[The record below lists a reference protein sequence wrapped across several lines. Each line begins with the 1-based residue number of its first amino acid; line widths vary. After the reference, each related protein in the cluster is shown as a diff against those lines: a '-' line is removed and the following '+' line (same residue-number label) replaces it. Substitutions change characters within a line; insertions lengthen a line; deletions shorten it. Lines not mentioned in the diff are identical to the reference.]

1 MPGGP
6 VAPSPIGGPM
16 APSPVGG
23 PIAPPIVGGPTGGGV
38 ADAAAGRRAVVTPSG
53 PDYGGGGWAGTRGAG
68 VLESPAAMKK
78 AGASRADRRANA
90 ERYLAARQ
98 AGGQSGKGFGAR
110 AGSGYRRMM
119 PQGRGWMG
127 MLGKIGNFAM
137 RNPELTAGLAGAGIG
152 YATSD
157 SETTM
162 GALGDAA
169 MGGTVGAGLGYG
181 GRMLM
186 GRGGLQAGGL
196 PGMAGTAMMGADM
209 MSGMP
214 GYGSNC
220 VPVCIVG
227 GLEGFGGMMGGGL
240 MGGGGIADTALN
252 TLNTVDMAS
261 DAASMVGKGGKVAGV
276 ADDVAKVAAGGVDD
290 AAKAG
295 GWFSRMMGKVPG
307 GTKLMEKA
315 SGVASTVSTKASGLM
330 TGAKSLVGTVGDDVA
345 MKAATAMP
353 GLAKAGGAVGGVAKG
368 AGALL
373 GKIAA
378 PLSLAIGGITGAMEA
393 ESAGRTTTEGAVYGA
408 LTGGAHKGSFAS
420 DMIGLEKGGAAD
432 EMLGVAGAA
441 GVGAMTGAAIGS
453 VVPVVGTAIGA
464 GVGAVIGAGAEL
476 TKVFT
481 AEESGL
487 RDAVTGFAT
496 NIGST
501 IMGLPGTIGG
511 AFESIGSYLGEG
523 ANSIYQSVSG
533 FATNIGTTFSSG
545 IDGVSKGLT
554 SLANTATEG
563 FAGTAKD
570 NWNRMVESG
579 PSVVGA
585 AGQLAGGVGDAMQG
599 NISQGASKA
608 ALAIVE
614 ALGAGGQGLMG
625 AAKAGLSAINPWN
638 WFKEGTREIQT
649 PGIGMLHA
657 GEMIIPKEALDDLKA
672 SGNGKFQGGI
682 FGDVMNNAT
691 EVDKNM
697 GASIGGGLVG
707 QLIHSMT
714 SGISS
719 ALGMSLFGPIGG
731 VVSSL
736 TSVIGSNKTT
746 TPETSTSLQG
756 AFEKGQAIEAL
767 DTGFETSLKQ
777 GDISGL
783 MNSFTQSGD
792 PTKMALA
799 KQMQEDFGKLASPT
813 DSFKDLNETGESS
826 IVEQAKQTML
836 LAEIGKKI
844 GDANTSWLG
853 AFEQGESL
861 DAMDSASQLESKEM
875 SYWGTAI
882 GAAIA
887 GPIGAMA
894 GFVADSSM
902 SGLGIGDALNQ
913 TVETL
918 KTGTKSVANM
928 LTLGLFDSDK
938 SDEAGESNITG
949 MIGKTMPSLLGGMVA
964 GVGGA
969 TGLIGNSLIQAI
981 GGKLGQT
988 KAEKSDALDLGLFD
1002 SGKLEEANDLINA
1015 GMIGK
1020 AFPAVAG
1027 SLAALEAGTGLMS
1040 QSLSKAVS
1048 DQIGIK
1054 GAAGALNLGLFDT
1067 QKQEEANDA
1076 DIQSDRLLLSKD
1088 LDLNKYSLNAIEKR
1102 LDGQKNISEKN
1113 IVAEVS
1119 RALDYETAGSDAATQ
1134 NRIKELQ
1141 STDVASAIEDI
1152 QTNPMDYRDDMKGL
1166 MSPTYMDYRDDMKGE
1181 VGTLGLSRINAESS
1195 VEQEKYGS
1203 QPYGGTSV
1211 LPSMDTIASYLV
1223 KDQALKLDTMIRV
1236 MEEIRDKLP
1245 GASSSVS
1252 TIVGSSSPSSI
1263 PSSRPGIKSIA
1274 SDSVRGKWDLTFG
1287 DYSPGTVTTDGRGGM

>member
-1 MPGGP
+1 M
-6 VAPSPIGGPM
+6 
-16 APSPVGG
+16 
-23 PIAPPIVGGPTGGGV
+23 
-38 ADAAAGRRAVVTPSG
+38 RQ
-53 PDYGGGGWAGTRGAG
+53 AGTSRG
-68 VLESPAAMKK
+68 
-78 AGASRADRRANA
+78 DRRANA

-98 AGGQSGKGFGAR
+98 AGGQSGRGFGAR

-127 MLGKIGNFAM
+127 MLGKIGNLAM
-137 RNPELTAGLAGAGIG
+137 RNPEITAGLAGAGVG

-196 PGMAGTAMMGADM
+196 PGVSGTAMMGADM

-220 VPVCIVG
+220 VPVCVVG
-227 GLEGFGGMMGGGL
+227 GLEGFGGGMMGG
-240 MGGGGIADTALN
+240 MMGGGIADTALN

-276 ADDVAKVAAGGVDD
+276 ADDVAKAAAGGVDD

-315 SGVASTVSTKASGLM
+315 SGVASTVSTKASGL
-330 TGAKSLVGTVGDDVA
+330 AGT
-345 MKAATAMP
+345 MSTKAAAAMP
-353 GLAKAGGAVGGVAKG
+353 GITKAGGAVTGVAKG

-373 GKIAA
+373 GKLAA

-432 EMLGVAGAA
+432 ELLGVAGAA

-487 RDAVTGFAT
+487 RNAVTGFAT

-511 AFESIGSYLGEG
+511 AFESISSYLGEG

-545 IDGVSKGLT
+545 IDSVSKGLT

-570 NWNRMVESG
+570 NWNRMVETG

-585 AGQLAGGVGDAMQG
+585 AGQLAGGVGDVMQG
-599 NISQGASKA
+599 NISQGATKA

-614 ALGAGGQGLMG
+614 ALGASGQGLMG

-657 GEMIIPKEALDDLKA
+657 GEMIIPKQVLDDLKA
-672 SGNGKFQGGI
+672 SGNGKFQGSL
-682 FGDVMNNAT
+682 FGNVMNNGT
-691 EVDKNM
+691 ESDKNM
-697 GASIGGGLVG
+697 GASVGGGLVG
-707 QLIHSMT
+707 QLINSMT

-736 TSVIGSNKTT
+736 TSVMGSKKTT

-756 AFEKGQAIEAL
+756 AFEKGQAVEAL
-767 DTGFETSLKQ
+767 DTSFETSLKQ
-777 GDISGL
+777 GDVSGL
-783 MNSFTQSGD
+783 MNSLIKSGD

-799 KQMQEDFGKLASPT
+799 KQMQEDFGKSASPT
-813 DSFKDLNETGESS
+813 DSIEDLSKTGESS

-836 LAEIGKKI
+836 LAEISKKI

-887 GPIGAMA
+887 GPIGAMV
-894 GFVADSSM
+894 GFAADSSM

-918 KTGTKSVANM
+918 KTGTKNVANM

-938 SDEAGESNITG
+938 SDEASESNITG

-964 GVGGA
+964 GVSGA
-969 TGLIGNSLIQAI
+969 TGLIGNSLMQAM

-1020 AFPAVAG
+1020 SLPAVGG
-1027 SLAALEAGTGLMS
+1027 SLTALTAGTGLMS

-1048 DQIGIK
+1048 DQTGIK
-1054 GAAGALNLGLFDT
+1054 GTAGALNLGLFDT
-1067 QKQEEANDA
+1067 EKQEEANDV

-1119 RALDYETAGSDAATQ
+1119 RALDYETSGSDAATDSK
-1134 NRIKELQ
+1134 IKEFQLGEFNR
-1141 STDVASAIEDI
+1141 TLNEDI
-1152 QTNPMDYRDDMKGL
+1152 STNPMDYRDDMKGL
-1166 MSPTYMDYRDDMKGE
+1166 MSPTLMDYRDDMKGE

-1203 QPYGGTSV
+1203 QPYGGTSI

-1223 KDQALKLDTMIRV
+1223 TDQALKLDTMIKV

-1245 GASSSVS
+1245 GASSSLS

-1274 SDSVRGKWDLTFG
+1274 SDSVRGKWDLTYG
-1287 DYSPGTVTTDGRGGM
+1287 DYSPGTVTTDGRGGT